1 MTGHRGASSWRA
13 PLALLATTLFGVGC
27 QGGDS
32 PVAPRA
38 QQCPSTPV
46 PLCTDA
52 VAATAVRAAAADAE
66 LRLVPALE
74 SASSRDAFAQRLAV
88 VAARLGSGDVSGA
101 RSALVA
107 ARGALTD
114 SRAQLSTHPGDAADL
129 AAIEL
134 TLDQVAAVLG
144 DP

>member
-1 MTGHRGASSWRA
+1 MIGHRAGSGWGA

-32 PVAPRA
+32 PVAPGA
-38 QQCPSTPV
+38 QQCPSARV

-52 VAATAVRAAAADAE
+52 AQATAVRAAAADAE
-66 LRLVPALE
+66 LRLVPALQ
-74 SASSRDAFAQRLAV
+74 SASTRDFFGQRLTV
-88 VAARLGSGDVSGA
+88 VVSRLGSGDVSGA
-101 RSALVA
+101 RSALVT
-107 ARGALTD
+107 ARGALAD

-134 TLDQVAAVLG
+134 TLDQIAVVLG
-144 DP
+144 DS

>member
-1 MTGHRGASSWRA
+1 MIGHRAGSGWGAL
-13 PLALLATTLFGVGC
+13 LALLATTLFGVGC

-32 PVAPRA
+32 PAAPGA
-38 QQCPSTPV
+38 QQCPSAPV

-52 VAATAVRAAAADAE
+52 AQATAVRAAAVDAA

-74 SASSRDAFAQRLAV
+74 SASTRDVFGQHLTIVVSRLE
-88 VAARLGSGDVSGA
+88 SGDVSGA

-107 ARGALTD
+107 ARGALAD
-114 SRAQLSTHPGDAADL
+114 SRAQLSTNPGDAADL

-144 DP
+144 DS